1 MQEKRKERGGYEMN
15 LDQLKKV
22 IKIFESSSLSELEIE
37 DGKTRLRLTKGK
49 REKSVIP
56 EGRSVAVIEN
66 KRVEEKRK
74 KKKEEK
80 KLFSVNS
87 PLVGTFYR
95 SHSPEDE
102 PFAEIG
108 DRVEVG
114 QTLCIIEAMKVMNE
128 ITSDVEGK
136 IKEITAKNGDPVEY
150 DQELFLIEEGE

>member
-1 MQEKRKERGGYEMN
+1 MN
-15 LDQLKKV
+15 LNQLKKV

-37 DGKTRLRLTKGK
+37 EGKTRFRLTKGR
-49 REKSVIP
+49 REKSAIP
-56 EGRSVAVIEN
+56 ERRSVSIIED
-66 KRVEEKRK
+66 KRIEEKEEKRK

-95 SHSPEDE
+95 NPSPEEE
-102 PFAEIG
+102 PFAEVG

-128 ITSDVEGK
+128 ITSDVDGK
-136 IKEITAKNGDPVEY
+136 IKEIMVKNGHPVEY
-150 DQELFLIEEGE
+150 DQELFLIEEEE

>member
-1 MQEKRKERGGYEMN
+1 MDLK
-15 LDQLKKV
+15 QLKKV

-37 DGKTRLRLTKGK
+37 EGKTRFRLTKGRK
-49 REKSVIP
+49 GKGVIA
-56 EGRSVAVIEN
+56 ERRSVSIIEDE
-66 KRVEEKRK
+66 RIEEKERKRK
-74 KKKEEK
+74 KEKERK

-95 SHSPEDE
+95 SPSPEEE
-102 PFAEIG
+102 PFAEVG

-114 QTLCIIEAMKVMNE
+114 DTLCIIEAMKVMNE

-136 IKEITAKNGDPVEY
+136 IKEIMVKNGHPVEY

>member
-1 MQEKRKERGGYEMN
+1 MDLK
-15 LDQLKKV
+15 QLKKV

-37 DGKTRLRLTKGK
+37 EGKTRFRLTKGRK
-49 REKSVIP
+49 EKGVIA
-56 EGRSVAVIEN
+56 ERRSVSIIEDE
-66 KRVEEKRK
+66 RIEEKERKRK
-74 KKKEEK
+74 KEKERK

-95 SHSPEDE
+95 SPSPEEE
-102 PFAEIG
+102 PFAEVR

-114 QTLCIIEAMKVMNE
+114 DTLCIIEAMKVMNE

-136 IKEITAKNGDPVEY
+136 IKEIMVKNGHPVEY